1 MHRVYR
7 CPRFVVGCCFLIA
20 FLYFLPPTAFA
31 QDIAMADQQE
41 TVEAP
46 DVVVSATKTPIPA
59 KQVTS
64 AVEVITG
71 EEMQQRKI
79 RTVAEALR
87 WSSGLAVFQS
97 GGLGT
102 TVDVRMRGGT
112 PEQTLVLID
121 GAIVNSATLGSY
133 NFADLT
139 SDNIERIEILRGS
152 QSMLWG
158 SDAMGGVINITTKR
172 GQEKP
177 NVSGFV
183 EYGSFNTIREGSS
196 LAGKKGPIDFSGSIA
211 RLDTAGFSAINYRRG
226 AAERDGYYNWQGSVR
241 LGADLP
247 KDGRLEFS
255 FRWLDGSVNF
265 DGFAFNSTTFASEP
279 ADVLGA
285 RSKSVQYVFAGNYMQ
300 PITAWWSQQL
310 TLSRA
315 TENLV
320 SDGGAVERSLV
331 TGATG
336 AIGSPFRSQ
345 IGTASNRIEWQHNI
359 QVGKPLRLTAG
370 YQFREQRGDNRDL
383 LTSATVFENKSV
395 SSHAGF
401 GEAQLNLW
409 DRVFGTAGIRQD
421 EYNVFGSATTYRV
434 TGGYLVKETGT
445 KFRGSYSTGF
455 RAPTI
460 NQLFFP
466 GFGNSNLKPEK
477 SQAFD
482 VALEQALP
490 NDRGSISVGYF
501 WTRYRN
507 LILSVFDPAVCTEPG
522 SFGFCAQNVG
532 LARAEGV
539 EVSTK
544 LKLYRDGPW
553 VKNLD
558 LQIQYTYA
566 ATRDISGGS
575 DTRLPKWPLHQISTV
590 LRYQPIERLQ
600 ASLEGRYVG
609 ERFGNTGNGNP
620 TPSFVVWN
628 LSVSYDVTKYLQT
641 YLRLDNIF
649 NEKYEETLFFGTPIR
664 SIFGGVRIN
673 YDLPL

>member
-1 MHRVYR
+1 
-7 CPRFVVGCCFLIA
+7 
-20 FLYFLPPTAFA
+20 
-31 QDIAMADQQE
+31 MADQPE
-41 TVEAP
+41 IEVP

-71 EEMQQRKI
+71 EELQQRKI

-87 WSSGLAVFQS
+87 WAPGLAVFQS

-121 GAIVNSATLGSY
+121 GAIVNSATIGTF
-133 NFADLT
+133 NFANLT

-172 GQEKP
+172 GRDKP
-177 NVSGFV
+177 NVSAFA
-183 EYGSFNTIREGSS
+183 EYGSFNTIREGGGLS
-196 LAGKKGPIDFSGSIA
+196 GKKGPIDFSGSIT

-226 AAERDGYYNWQGSVR
+226 AAERDGYHNWQGSVR

-247 KDGRLEFS
+247 KDGRLDFS
-255 FRWLDGSVNF
+255 FRWLDGIVHF
-265 DGFAFNSTTFASEP
+265 DGFAFNPVTFASDP
-279 ADVLGA
+279 ADVFGA
-285 RSKSVQYVFAGNYMQ
+285 RSRSTQYVFAGNYAQ
-300 PITAWWSQQL
+300 PLTSWWLQKL

-315 TENLV
+315 TENLG
-320 SDGGAVERSLV
+320 SDGGAVERNLV

-336 AIGSPFRSQ
+336 LIGFPFRSQ
-345 IGTASNRIEWQHNI
+345 IETVSNRIEWQHNI
-359 QVGKPLRLTAG
+359 QVGKPLLLTAG
-370 YQFREQRGDNRDL
+370 YQFREQKGDNRDL
-383 LTSATVFENKSV
+383 LTNTTVFENKAV

-434 TGGYLVKETGT
+434 TGGYLHKETGT
-445 KFRGSYSTGF
+445 KLRGSYATGF

-466 GFGNSNLKPEK
+466 GFGNPNLQPEK
-477 SQAFD
+477 SQALD
-482 VALEQALP
+482 AAVEQTLP
-490 NDRGSISVGYF
+490 HDLGSISVGYF

-507 LILSVFDPAVCTEPG
+507 LILSVFDPAECTAPG

-544 LKLYRDGPW
+544 LKLFRDRPW
-553 VKNLD
+553 MKNLE
-558 LQIQYTYA
+558 LHVHYTYA
-566 ATRDISGGS
+566 ATRDISSGS
-575 DTRLPKWPLHQISTV
+575 DSRLPKWPLHQVTTIIS
-590 LRYQPIERLQ
+590 YQPVESLQ
-600 ASLEGRYVG
+600 ANLEGRYVG
-609 ERFGNTGNGNP
+609 ERFGNVGNSNA

-628 LSVSYDVTKYLQT
+628 LSASYDVTKYMQA
-641 YLRLDNIF
+641 YLRFDNIF

>member
-1 MHRVYR
+1 MSRFFVPRVCYV
-7 CPRFVVGCCFLIA
+7 CALVLWTFAWVS
-20 FLYFLPPTAFA
+20 PTSA
-31 QDIAMADQQE
+31 QEVAMADQPE
-41 TVEAP
+41 LHAP
-46 DVVVSATKTPIPA
+46 DVVISATKTEIPA

-71 EEMQQRKI
+71 EDLQQRKI

-87 WSSGLAVFQS
+87 WASGLAVFQS

-102 TVDVRMRGGT
+102 TVGVRMRGGT
-112 PEQTLVLID
+112 PQQTLVLID
-121 GAIVNSATLGSY
+121 GAIVNSATDGSY
-133 NFADLT
+133 DFANLT

-172 GQEKP
+172 GREKP
-177 NVSGFV
+177 NISGFV
-183 EYGSFNTIREGSS
+183 EYGSFNTIREGGS
-196 LAGKKGPIDFSGSIA
+196 LSGKKGPIDFSGSIT

-226 AAERDGYYNWQGSVR
+226 AAERDGYHNWQGSVR

-265 DGFAFNSTTFASEP
+265 DGFAFNPTTFASDP
-279 ADVLGA
+279 ADVFGA
-285 RSKSVQYVFAGNYMQ
+285 RSRNTQYVFAGNYAQ
-300 PITAWWSQQL
+300 PITAWWSQKL
-310 TLSRA
+310 TVSRA
-315 TENLV
+315 TENLI
-320 SDGGAVERSLV
+320 SDGGAVERNLV
-331 TGATG
+331 TGTTG
-336 AIGSPFRSQ
+336 LIGFPFKSQ
-345 IGTASNRIEWQHNI
+345 IETTSNRLEWQHNI
-359 QVGKPLRLTAG
+359 QIGKPLSLTAG

-383 LTSATVFENKSV
+383 LANTTVFENRSV

-434 TGGYLVKETGT
+434 TGGYLHRETGT
-445 KFRGSYSTGF
+445 KLRGSYATGF

-460 NQLFFP
+460 NELFFP
-466 GFGNSNLKPEK
+466 GFGNPNLKPEK
-477 SQAFD
+477 SQALD
-482 VALEQALP
+482 VAIEQTLP
-490 NDRGSISVGYF
+490 HDRGSISVGYF

-507 LILSVFDPAVCTEPG
+507 LILSVFDPAECTAPG

-532 LARAEGV
+532 LAKAEGV

-553 VKNLD
+553 IKNLD
-558 LQIQYTYA
+558 LRIQYTYA
-566 ATRDISGGS
+566 ATRDISSGS
-575 DTRLPKWPLHQISTV
+575 DSRLPKWPLHQISTV
-590 LRYQPIERLQ
+590 LSYQPIESLR
-600 ASLEGRYVG
+600 ANLEGRYVG
-609 ERFGNTGNGNP
+609 ERFGNVGNGNP

-628 LSVSYDVTKYLQT
+628 LSASYDVTKSVQA

>member
-1 MHRVYR
+1 MRRVYR
-7 CPRFVVGCCFLIA
+7 CHQFIFAFCFAACVCFLHSS
-20 FLYFLPPTAFA
+20 AFA
-31 QDIAMADQQE
+31 QDIAMATQQE
-41 TVEAP
+41 IVEAP

-79 RTVAEALR
+79 RTVAEVLR
-87 WSSGLAVFQS
+87 WAPGLAVFQS

-133 NFADLT
+133 NFANLT

-172 GQEKP
+172 GREKS

-183 EYGSFNTIREGSS
+183 EYGSFNTIREGGS
-196 LAGKKGPIDFSGSIA
+196 LAGKKGPIDFSGSIT
-211 RLDTAGFSAINYRRG
+211 RLDTAGFSAMSHRRG
-226 AAERDGYYNWQGSVR
+226 ASERDGYHNWQGSVR

-247 KDGRLEFS
+247 RDGRLEFS
-255 FRWLDGSVNF
+255 FRWLEGLVHF
-265 DGFAFNSTTFASEP
+265 DGFTFNPVTFASEP
-279 ADVLGA
+279 ADVFGA
-285 RSKSVQYVFAGNYMQ
+285 RSKSAQYIFVGNYTQ
-300 PITAWWSQQL
+300 PITDWWSQQL

-331 TGATG
+331 TGVTG
-336 AIGSPFRSQ
+336 PIGFPFRSQ
-345 IGTASNRIEWQHNI
+345 IGTTSNRIEWQHNI
-359 QVGKPLRLTAG
+359 QVGTPLRLTAG

-383 LTSATVFENKSV
+383 LTNTTVFENRSV

-445 KFRGSYSTGF
+445 KFRGSYATGF

-466 GFGNSNLKPEK
+466 GFGNPNLQPEK

-482 VALEQALP
+482 VAIEQALP

-566 ATRDISGGS
+566 ATRDISSGS
-575 DTRLPKWPLHQISTV
+575 DTRLPKWPLHQISTI
-590 LRYQPIERLQ
+590 LSYQPLESVR
-600 ASLEGRYVG
+600 AHLEGRYVG

-620 TPSFVVWN
+620 TPSFVIWN
-628 LSVSYDVTKYLQT
+628 LSASYDVTKSVQA

-673 YDLPL
+673 YDLPF